1 MAAVAGACLKGSE
14 CVDERRRSG
23 PATAVCF
30 RPAVV
35 GEGSLDP
42 MGLAAI
48 SDRLADVVAP
58 GLRARMQRLRFVTAI
73 AVGASA
79 CETLADEL
87 PADGVS
93 TAAICFEW
101 LIVEGFVRR
110 LSPQQIPPGVP
121 GSQKARGV
129 VASGQR
135 LSAAT
140 YLKGPAVFG
149 FNGVYKPF
157 AIDAGVVGSGFE
169 PGPRCP
175 DLVRAW
181 ESEQRF
187 SGFTDDVPKSDGAR
201 LRANIR
207 DEVRDALRHGRC
219 TTNPNG
225 WLFGRLTTALQPDH
239 AGPRE
244 RTALRA
250 LVTDPSHETRAE
262 LAGLVVDLHAAGRT
276 EAQILDDIR
285 PRCSAALGQ
294 IVDAVVAYEHFAAL
308 LDAAFRTLCTVSYA
322 IGTQPLTPKLVH
334 KHEIIERC
342 AQELPDRFQAAVN
355 CMHAIG
361 AGDGVE
367 GRLGEFAIPRPATEL
382 VEVLMAHHEAVQ
394 AGKPPNGKRPWFE
407 PLKGGWVVRAPYG
420 SADQP
425 ELGPWF
431 VHPVRVDPLRR
442 FLEDTAL

>member
-1 MAAVAGACLKGSE
+1 MGGVDGACLWGANVS
-14 CVDERRRSG
+14 VSVAGLILPQFSAFDP
-23 PATAVCF
+23 PAA
-30 RPAVV
+30 

-48 SDRLADVVAP
+48 SDRLADVLVP
-58 GLRARMQRLRFVTAI
+58 GLRARMQRVRFVTAT
-73 AVGASA
+73 AVGALA

-87 PADGVS
+87 PADDVS

-101 LIVEGFVRR
+101 LVVEGFIRR
-110 LSPQQIPPGVP
+110 LSPQQIPFGVP
-121 GSQKARGV
+121 GSQKARAV

-157 AIDAGVVGSGFE
+157 AIDAGVVGSGFV

-181 ESEQRF
+181 ESEQGF
-187 SGFTDDVPKSDGAR
+187 SGFADAVPGSDGAR

-207 DEVRDALRHGRC
+207 DEVRAALRHGRC
-219 TTNPNG
+219 TTNPGG
-225 WLFGRLTTALQPDH
+225 WLFGRLAAALHPDH
-239 AGPRE
+239 AGPTE
-244 RTALRA
+244 RTTLRA
-250 LVTDPSHETRAE
+250 LVTDPSHGTRAE
-262 LAGLVVDLHAAGRT
+262 LAGLVADLDAAGRT
-276 EAQILDDIR
+276 EAQTLNDIR
-285 PRCSAALGQ
+285 SRCSAALGR
-294 IVDAVVAYEHFAAL
+294 IVDAVVAYERFAAL

-322 IGTQPLTPKLVH
+322 MGTQPLTPKHVH
-334 KHEIIERC
+334 KHKIIERC
-342 AQELPDRFQAAVN
+342 GQELPDRFRVAAD

-361 AGDGVE
+361 VDDGME
-367 GRLGEFAIPRPATEL
+367 TRLNKFAIPWSPTEL
-382 VEVLMAHHEAVQ
+382 VEELMAHHEAVQ
-394 AGKPPNGKRPWFE
+394 AGKPPNGKRPWFD
-407 PLKGGWVVRAPYG
+407 PLKEGWVVRAPYG

-442 FLEDTAL
+442 FLEDTAP